1 MSSAA
6 APAPRRPNPVAVL
19 IRVVVVTL
27 AFGVLGLGI
36 GGLLGIIAKSTTR
49 LPSAST
55 IASRGSSRGR
65 TAAMVNPSGNTADM
79 SFALFAGGV
88 PGAAIG
94 LLVGFAIIVRSEQ
107 AAFRNASGKS

>member
-1 MSSAA
+1 
-6 APAPRRPNPVAVL
+6 
-19 IRVVVVTL
+19 VVVVTL

-36 GGLLGIIAKSTTR
+36 GGLLGIIAISVINMAGEVT
-49 LPSAST
+49 
-55 IASRGSSRGR
+55 
-65 TAAMVNPSGNTADM
+65 DM